1 MGGEKEGGEK
11 EGGEKEGGEK
21 EGGEKEGGEKEGGG
35 LMYTH
40 YINHNLA
47 LWLALG
53 GQIFIR
59 YNYCSLMQP

>member
-1 MGGEKEGGEK
+1 M
-11 EGGEKEGGEK
+11 
-21 EGGEKEGGEKEGGG
+21 GGEKEGGEKEGGG

-53 GQIFIR
+53 GDTIAA
-59 YNYCSLMQP
+59 